1 MDDVQQ
7 LTGTVAEVL
16 RTIGH
21 ELTSLRLLL
30 QIGLILLAAIGGTL
44 AGSLIRRRIDLTAL
58 TLGWPPFLREFA
70 RLLLANL
77 GTVIFVLVVAITHA
91 VMLSLTLP
99 SRSYLLGVASSLATA
114 WVVIAL
120 VAGLIRN
127 PFVYRLVAVS
137 AWAIAALSILGL
149 LTPTMTAF
157 DSFGVVIGGLRVTP
171 LLVIKTSVLLML
183 TLWAANWASDF
194 LDRRVRSTA
203 DLTPSIQVLI
213 GKIIRLLLITFAILI
228 ALSTVGIDFSALAL
242 FSGAVGVGLGFGLQ
256 KIVSNLVSGI
266 ILLADKSIKPGDVIS
281 VGEQF
286 GWVNNMGAR
295 YTAVGTPD
303 GREFLIPNEDFVT
316 QRVINWSYSNEEVR
330 LEVPFGVSYASDP
343 HKVCAFAI
351 AAAKSVARVL
361 VSPSPVCHLKAFGDS
376 SLDFTLRFW
385 IRDPVDGSP
394 MCAARCCWR
403 CGIPSSAKASR
414 FPIRCA
420 TCASARPARPR
431 RPSGRGVEDG
441 AGEAGALTLSP
452 PRERVVEASVA
463 TPRPFSR
470 PGQQADLIA
479 GPAFEG
485 RIFE

>member
-7 LTGTVAEVL
+7 LTGTIADML

-30 QIGLILLAAIGGTL
+30 QFGLILLAALAGTL
-44 AGSLIRRRIDLTAL
+44 AASLTRRRIDLTAL

-77 GTVIFVLVVAITHA
+77 GTIIFVLLVAIMHA

-137 AWAIAALSILGL
+137 AWTIAALSILGL
-149 LTPTMTAF
+149 LAPTMTAL
-157 DSFGVVIGGLRVTP
+157 DSVGVVIGGLRVTP

-183 TLWAANWASDF
+183 TLWAANATSDF

-213 GKIIRLLLITFAILI
+213 GKLIRI
-228 ALSTVGIDFSALAL
+228 ALLTIAIVVVLSSMGIDLSALAF

-281 VGEQF
+281 VGEHF
-286 GWVNNMGAR
+286 GRVGNMGAR
-295 YTAVGTPD
+295 YTSVDTRD
-303 GREFLIPNEDFVT
+303 GREYLIPNEDFIT
-316 QRVINWSYSNEEVR
+316 QRVANWTYSSDLVR
-330 LEVPFGVSYASDP
+330 LSVNFSATYDSDP
-343 HKVCAFAI
+343 RQVQE
-351 AAAKSVARVL
+351 AAAAAALSIERVSRKPAPACML
-361 VSPSPVCHLKAFGDS
+361 SAFGATA
-376 SLDFTLRFW
+376 LEFELWFW
-385 IRDPVDGSP
+385 IRDP
-394 MCAARCCWR
+394 AAGVTNVRSDVLLALWDSIDKQGAKLAKPGPAR
-403 CGIPSSAKASR
+403 VIYELAGSSAPSK
-414 FPIRCA
+414 
-420 TCASARPARPR
+420 PAPDA
-431 RPSGRGVEDG
+431 PPPPENPDKPNF
-441 AGEAGALTLSP
+441 P
-452 PRERVVEASVA
+452 PR
-463 TPRPFSR
+463 
-470 PGQQADLIA
+470 
-479 GPAFEG
+479 
-485 RIFE
+485 

>member
-183 TLWAANWASDF
+183 TLWAANWASGF

-281 VGEQF
+281 VGDQF
-286 GWVNNMGAR
+286 GWVTNMGAR

-361 VSPSPVCHLKAFGDS
+361 VSPAPVCHLKAFGDS
-376 SLDFTLRFW
+376 SLDFTMRFW
-385 IRDPVDGSP
+385 IRDPVDGITNVRGQVLLALWDTFKREGIEIPYPVRDVRLSQP
-394 MCAARCCWR
+394 ARIETR
-403 CGIPSSAKASR
+403 DKKKAK
-414 FPIRCA
+414 
-420 TCASARPARPR
+420 SARA
-431 RPSGRGVEDG
+431 
-441 AGEAGALTLSP
+441 
-452 PRERVVEASVA
+452 
-463 TPRPFSR
+463 
-470 PGQQADLIA
+470 
-479 GPAFEG
+479 
-485 RIFE
+485 